1 MTNDFGEIS
10 IQISCPFKNI
20 KYLNI
25 FPPWLYWVQLETA
38 LPGLETHV
46 SGSTVLAPTAL
57 G

>member
-10 IQISCPFKNI
+10 IQIYCPFKNI

-46 SGSTVLAPTAL
+46 SGSTVLAPKAL